1 MTDTYRVHCEC
12 EKCDIHFSFETE
24 NYQLSEEA
32 GGPDLE
38 VYCPLCTQPAIVVDK
53 EDIPYEDD
61 NPQCDGNK
69 DRAEARNVITVY
81 DDGSMVAE
89 KCVPEAM

>member
-1 MTDTYRVHCEC
+1 MTQ
-12 EKCDIHFSFETE
+12 IHIDPKTP
-24 NYQLSEEA
+24 NR
-32 GGPDLE
+32 
-38 VYCPLCTQPAIVVDK
+38 IVVK
-53 EDIPYEDD
+53 TSGD
-61 NPQCDGNK
+61 NTSCNSMPRVSVEIISDAKGNMVLKFDFPQCDGNK